1 MEEVIKSTVKNNP
14 TKVATKWALINA
26 LTAIVITY
34 AFEFLNVDPNSPLKY
49 LSYIPFI
56 AFLFLTQKEFK
67 EQIGGFMTFGEGF
80 SAAFRYALFTGLI
93 MAVFIYL
100 YCAVLS
106 PAFFDKA
113 IELSRV
119 KMEEGG
125 KMSPEQIDKAMDISK
140 KWGPLFAA
148 FGTAV
153 VYPIFGAIV
162 GLIGAA
168 IFKKE
173 RSAYDIVEDAIDPT
187 V

>member
-1 MEEVIKSTVKNNP
+1 MEEQITMPVKNNP

-26 LTAIVITY
+26 LTAIIITY

-49 LSYIPFI
+49 LAYIPFI
-56 AFLFLTQKEFK
+56 IFLFLAQKEFK
-67 EQIGGFMTFGEGF
+67 DEIGGFMTFGEGF
-80 SAAFRYALFTGLI
+80 SVGFRYALFTGLI
-93 MAVFIYL
+93 MALFIYL
-100 YCAVLS
+100 YCTVLS

-113 IELSRV
+113 IEASRT
-119 KMEEGG
+119 KMEESG
-125 KMSPEQIDKAMDISK
+125 KLSSEQIDKAMDISK
-140 KWGPLFAA
+140 KWGPLMAA

-153 VYPIFGAIV
+153 VYPIFGAII

-173 RSAYDIVEDAIDPT
+173 RSAHDLIDDAIDPT

>member
-1 MEEVIKSTVKNNP
+1 MEEAIKPVVKNNP
-14 TKVATKWALINA
+14 TKMATKWALINA
-26 LTAIVITY
+26 LVAIVIIY
-34 AFEFLNVDPNSPLKY
+34 AFELFNVDPNSSLKY

-56 AFLFLTQKEFK
+56 IFLFLTQKEFRD
-67 EQIGGFMTFGEGF
+67 QIGGFMTFGEGF
-80 SAAFRYALFTGLI
+80 SAAFRYALFTGLV

-100 YCAVLS
+100 YCTVLS

-119 KMEEGG
+119 KMEEQE
-125 KMSPEQIDKAMDISK
+125 KLSSEQIDKAMEISK

-162 GLIGAA
+162 GLIGAS

-173 RSAYDIVEDAIDPT
+173 RTANDIIEDAVDPT
-187 V
+187 I